1 MAKEDL
7 RVIRTRKL
15 LSKALKDL
23 LQEKSFDKITVNDIC
38 DKAMVHRAT
47 FYNHF
52 IDKIDLLDYVFDEM
66 QSEIYQNVMKLTD
79 FNSSKEM
86 YIAILSKII
95 DYVDQHRKEIKLIL
109 KNSTKEFQT
118 ILFDAI
124 RRGISY
130 LVAKCNDSSPYEDI
144 LDEIVSFFTGGFS
157 RLCIELILSD
167 KPIKKDMIMAYLES
181 ILNVTIL

>member
-23 LQEKSFDKITVNDIC
+23 LQEKSFDKITVNDVC

-52 IDKIDLLDYVFDEM
+52 VDKIDLLDYVFDEM
-66 QSEIYQNVMKLTD
+66 QSEIYQNVVKLTN

-86 YIAILSKII
+86 YIANTTGTSSTDRIEGMIKNAVYGII
-95 DYVDQHRKEIKLIL
+95 AAKACGK
-109 KNSTKEFQT
+109 KNPSVHCVRNC
-118 ILFDAI
+118 I
-124 RRGISY
+124 R
-130 LVAKCNDSSPYEDI
+130 
-144 LDEIVSFFTGGFS
+144 
-157 RLCIELILSD
+157 
-167 KPIKKDMIMAYLES
+167 
-181 ILNVTIL
+181 